1 MRFVIF
7 SLLLCLAATPGI
19 AQDSITP
26 NITKNQINATLA
38 TGPDKIFTY
47 AKFIGYGE
55 PSAASVESVDSALKR
70 LFALIAALPQSGG
83 GGISTITL
91 QFSDDGSSW
100 HATQNIGVDNR
111 LRINVD
117 DTVIG
122 TFAFPAPTPISL
134 DVQFQ
139 YSANGTTWHTT
150 EDEGTDTHWRF
161 RVGDGAWT
169 AALPIEHDVT
179 AEDIAGLDT
188 YIQRIIAPLQI
199 PVGNITGFD
208 ARVEH
213 LIDLEGLTESQI
225 PLWNKPARQILRI
238 GTAFTLD
245 MSEYVDAAT
254 SYTASELPNGINI
267 NTAGVLSGTPT
278 HEGEWFPIIIATNVF
293 DSATISF
300 PMLVLRQESFATGQL
315 QRLEGLTV
323 NNTGKI
329 VAIDESGGGSLR
341 LFPHKGAPEAQADG
355 LIPTAE
361 ATAVTLQPGAGVTA
375 GYAGIAF
382 DGTDYVTLADP
393 NAQSTYSFIVFN
405 SAGVKQGNTFANSRL
420 AGARSLTY
428 DSATSKYWAI
438 GIAGGQTYAS
448 AFARSGNTLGQTGQ
462 PQHRISTSQLDAQGL
477 VIKDTRFFV
486 VDNST
491 NTVKAYSSTGTR
503 GENETHRDF
512 TLATANNRPRGL
524 TYHENYFYVLNEGAG
539 AINDTIFIYP
549 DKGTWDATV
558 PDLTLLEFVTR
569 GPFIENNIIR
579 VRATFTAPVDITA
592 DVKLRLDIGGQ
603 EREALS
609 VASATAPVTAAAQ
622 TNTRTAYFAYTVQAA
637 NVDIDA
643 DGIETYQFPFKGGT
657 GDGTIYPHTAWDRID
672 SHNLIGNNSRFRV
685 TQPGGLRT
693 LLPRTHQ
700 RVNATHQ
707 ADWGEKDPDSPNFVA
722 RKPEFFPINPQDQG
736 SLDHWNW
743 VKSTSTGIEFLAE
756 QQATDAA
763 GILNTIEQDNGWAT
777 EHQTQPIPATEFL
790 YIRWTAA
797 DTTRLAETFIQGTV
811 PWYDKP
817 LSTIPN
823 SDKWVTYNNGQA
835 YNGHFYYGLKQAT
848 GTTGTVFAATRQ
860 LPYTA
865 LTGTPAIPPAQRQ
878 VDWDIDSPANDVR
891 RILNK
896 PALPLSTRGSETNTV
911 TLASGEAHDVRI
923 TIPQDIRNYATRYS
937 QPIDVRIDTRWR
949 RVGSVR
955 ADMEIHVLDHTGN
968 DFSPQLLKRFEDV
981 GTTWTPA
988 DYTFQVPATATELQ
1002 VQLDRDDDG
1011 ASNVEISHRDWK
1023 LEFGTAEIEEGS
1035 ITTDKIADGAVT
1047 EPKLDVA
1054 GTPQQNGVIGYQFGQ
1069 MQWIPNWEM
1078 LETVADSGAQV
1089 AITTG
1094 TPTLAQAAALT
1105 FRAKTLVAQ
1114 AVRTGQIIVVK
1125 LDAHETYDINDYFAH
1140 IGHPE
1145 DFRYQTTA
1153 YLLAVNEMTHIGDQ
1167 GGNRYYRSKGVTI
1180 PREAVY
1186 MCKIDAYRAKLVA
1199 KSVDAD
1205 TGGAGVVRDVSGS
1218 EPITVTG
1225 TDTKNVSLDNNGIAP
1240 QFLKADTNTEKAAM
1254 RERIEAAWDAGLD
1267 MRIVISQATQGA
1279 GGAGA
1284 NLDYQ
1289 ITITPALANYA
1300 DNRPYEASLA
1310 VTIAGSATT
1319 SDVTI
1324 TASLM
1329 NTALTQTYDTEDI
1342 TSSAGTE
1349 ATEYLSA
1356 SLPAGATGFI
1366 LRTVRKTGTL
1376 GYRREAEGA
1385 LQVKPKSSVAEKLTW
1400 TPTFNTDNISKPTP
1414 RYFHTTYSYVM
1425 AIRQGNMLYVR
1436 GRFGVYF
1443 SGSQA
1448 HDNFSSAFFFHVIL
1462 PTGITF
1468 SQTGQRT
1475 NRVDANPFSTFIT
1488 TSSTCELVT
1497 FNGAA
1502 ALKFSTP
1509 HPFSPYSQYATSF
1522 YYDVDTWF
1530 IID

>member
-1 MRFVIF
+1 M
-7 SLLLCLAATPGI
+7 
-19 AQDSITP
+19 
-26 NITKNQINATLA
+26 
-38 TGPDKIFTY
+38 
-47 AKFIGYGE
+47 
-55 PSAASVESVDSALKR
+55 
-70 LFALIAALPQSGG
+70 
-83 GGISTITL
+83 

-111 LRINVD
+111 LRITVD

-122 TFAFPAPTPISL
+122 MFAFPAPTPISL

-213 LIDLEGLTESQI
+213 IIELEGLTESQI

-254 SYTASELPNGINI
+254 SYTASELPNDINM
-267 NTAGVLSGTPT
+267 NTAGVISGTPT
-278 HEGEWFPIIIATNVF
+278 HEGEWFPIITATNP
-293 DSATISF
+293 DGSATVSF

-323 NNTGKI
+323 NDAGKI
-329 VAIDESGGGSLR
+329 VAIDESGEGSLR
-341 LFPHKGAPEAQADG
+341 LFPHKGAPEAQANG
-355 LIPTAE
+355 LIPIAE
-361 ATAVTLQPGAGVTA
+361 ATAVTLQPGSDVTA
-375 GYAGIAF
+375 GYAGIAWN
-382 DGTDYVTLADP
+382 GTNYVTLADP
-393 NAQSTYSFIVFN
+393 ATVNSQTLYSFVKFN
-405 SAGVKQGNTFANSRL
+405 STGAKVGNVVANARL
-420 AGARSLTY
+420 AGARSLT
-428 DSATSKYWAI
+428 DDGTRLWAVVHAL
-438 GIAGGQTYAS
+438 GSTYVD
-448 AFARSGNTLGQTGQ
+448 AFTRDTLTFANL
-462 PQHRISTSQLDAQGL
+462 QHRISTSEIDVQGL
-477 VIKDTRFFV
+477 VVKDTRFFA

-503 GENETHRDF
+503 GDNETHRDF
-512 TLATANNRPRGL
+512 TLVTANNRPRGL
-524 TYHENYFYVLNEGAG
+524 TYHDNYFYVLNEGAG

-579 VRATFTAPVDITA
+579 IRATFTAPVTLTA

-637 NVDIDA
+637 HIDIDA
-643 DGIETYQFPFKGGT
+643 DGIETYQFPFKSGT

-700 RVNATHQ
+700 RVNASHQ

-722 RKPEFFPINPQDQG
+722 RKPEFFPINPKDQG

-743 VKSTSTGIEFLAE
+743 TKLTGTGIEFLAE
-756 QQATDAA
+756 QQATDAN

-777 EHQTQPIPATEFL
+777 EHQTQPIPATEYL

-797 DTTRLAETFIQGTV
+797 DTNRLAETFIQGTV

-835 YNGHFYYGLKQAT
+835 YNGHFYYGLKQAA
-848 GTTGTVFAATRQ
+848 GTAGTVFAATRQ

-865 LTGTPAIPPAQRQ
+865 LTGTPTIPPAQVQ

-896 PALPLSTRGSETNTV
+896 PVLPLSVRGSETNTV
-911 TLASGEAHDVRI
+911 TLASSEAHDVRI
-923 TIPQDIRNYATRYS
+923 TIPQNIRNYATQYS

-981 GTTWTPA
+981 GTTWTAA

-1002 VQLDRDDDG
+1002 IQLDRDDDG

-1054 GTPQQNGVIGYQFGQ
+1054 GSPQQNGVIGYQFGQ

-1105 FRAKTLVAQ
+1105 FRAETLVAQ
-1114 AVRTGQIIVVK
+1114 SARTGQVIVVK

-1145 DFRYQTTA
+1145 DFRYQTIA

-1180 PREAVY
+1180 PTEAVY

-1205 TGGAGVVRDVSGS
+1205 TGGAGIVRNVTGS
-1218 EPITVTG
+1218 EPLTVTG
-1225 TDTKNVSLDNNGIAP
+1225 TDSKNISLDNNGVAP
-1240 QFLKADTNTEKAAM
+1240 AFLKADTNTEKAAM

-1267 MRIVISQATQGA
+1267 MRIVIPQATQGA

-1385 LQVKPKSSVAEKLTW
+1385 LQVVPKPSLEITPLSW
-1400 TPTFNTDNISKPTP
+1400 TP
-1414 RYFHTTYSYVM
+1414 RL
-1425 AIRQGNMLYVR
+1425 Q
-1436 GRFGVYF
+1436 
-1443 SGSQA
+1443 SGSSSNSGA
-1448 HDNFSSAFFFHVIL
+1448 SFTDVEAFRIGKLVFIKFILVTSASFSSFTGYVNLPYSTPVRLTYDNLAGYGSNTSLNFFVEFRPGNSNIKIL
-1462 PTGITF
+1462 RNGGSGI
-1468 SQTGQRT
+1468 
-1475 NRVDANPFSTFIT
+1475 VHAYVSTFY
-1488 TSSTCELVT
+1488 LA
-1497 FNGAA
+1497 N
-1502 ALKFSTP
+1502 
-1509 HPFSPYSQYATSF
+1509 
-1522 YYDVDTWF
+1522 
-1530 IID
+1530 